1 MSFPTPPHLERL
13 NRRKTK
19 PIKPMKMMIEKLTE
33 PSTIRGII
41 ALLGAFGITVQ
52 PEYHEHIIA
61 AVLALIGII
70 NVWRKERSIPK
81 AEVVE

>member
-13 NRRKTK
+13 NKRKPN
-19 PIKPMKMMIEKLTE
+19 PIKPMNAVLNKLQE

-41 ALLGAFGITVQ
+41 AIAAAFGMTIQ
-52 PEYHEHIIA
+52 PEYHEHIVA
-61 AVLALIGII
+61 GCLALIGLIS
-70 NVWRKERSIPK
+70 VWRKKAKIPK

>member
-13 NRRKTK
+13 NRRK
-19 PIKPMKMMIEKLTE
+19 PNPVKPMKIMIQKLTE
-33 PSTIRGII
+33 PSTIRGVI

-61 AVLALIGII
+61 AVLALLGII
-70 NVWRKERSIPK
+70 NVWRKESKIPK